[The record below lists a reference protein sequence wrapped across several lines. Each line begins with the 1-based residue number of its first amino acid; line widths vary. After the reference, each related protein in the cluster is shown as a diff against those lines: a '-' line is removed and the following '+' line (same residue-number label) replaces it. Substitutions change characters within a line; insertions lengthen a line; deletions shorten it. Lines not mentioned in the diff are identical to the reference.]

1 MSSPILAKGQNISLP
16 DEVTELDVIVSWVD
30 PERDLD
36 ASALLVNSS
45 GHVRSDADFVFY
57 NQPESEDA
65 TVRYRGSS
73 STDEGKQERVSI
85 HLDSLAA
92 EVDKVV
98 IAGSSD
104 DVPLGEF
111 GKLSMQ
117 VRDQTGSVLG
127 EFLTADASSE
137 RALVFG
143 EVYRRNGAWKL
154 RAVGQGWETGLGGL
168 AQDFGVDVDDS
179 EPETSENDVV
189 VVEVADSHV
198 QAVDTT
204 GEIVD
209 VSVVDVEP
217 PKRGVRTKK
226 PIAKKVTPPRF
237 TLAGGEAWQT
247 ARLFSVS
254 GVGSGEEQEKRATSA
269 LIATMQAVR
278 PFARAICAHAG
289 APSGPFEGYL
299 EVQFAK
305 GEGKVIP
312 DGVFRVSR
320 AGQVWT
326 ALLEVKTGTGKLQ
339 KEQLENYLDVAKRHR
354 YETVLSLSN
363 DIPASAGE
371 LPVQVNKTKLN
382 KVALRHIS
390 WSEVIHE
397 ARMLLSHGDLADS
410 LQVWILSEFVRYLT
424 HPKSGATEFVDMG
437 RHWVAVR
444 DSVTAGTLRAS
455 DVKALSVANTWA
467 SLSRHLALRMTADLG
482 VPVKHHLP
490 RKFSGDPQ
498 ARNEYIVEQLVV
510 SGCLS
515 ATLRIPDAA
524 GDVTVEAD
532 MRTNKIQCST
542 AVDAPTDGTALRR
555 ASWLLKQLKNAPAD
569 ILVEAVFADASEIS
583 CENLATV
590 RADAKSLT
598 AGRSSELQYFTLTSP
613 TKMGSKRSG
622 SAAGFIGSVTDGL
635 DAFYRDVVQPLK
647 PWVPSAPGTSPVDTV
662 VD

>member
-1 MSSPILAKGQNISLP
+1 MSSPILTKGQNIALP
-16 DEVTELDVIVSWVD
+16 DDATELDVIVSWVD

-36 ASALLVNSS
+36 ASALLVDSS

-57 NQPESEDA
+57 NQPECSDA
-65 TVRYRGSS
+65 AVRYLGSS

-85 HLDSLAA
+85 HLTSLPSDV
-92 EVDKVV
+92 EKVV

-104 DVPLGEF
+104 AHTLDGF
-111 GKLSMQ
+111 GKLALQ
-117 VRDQTGSVLG
+117 VRDQSGSVLG
-127 EFLTADASSE
+127 EFVTADATSE

-154 RAVGQGWETGLGGL
+154 RAVGQGWESGLAGL
-168 AQDFGVDVDDS
+168 AQDFGVDVDNSDS
-179 EPETSENDVV
+179 AASVDDVAVAEVAVSPAQAATSTSEVLDV
-189 VVEVADSHV
+189 S
-198 QAVDTT
+198 
-204 GEIVD
+204 IVD
-209 VSVVDVEP
+209 VET

-226 PIAKKVTPPRF
+226 PVAKKVALPQF
-237 TLAGGEAWQT
+237 TLAGGEGWQT

-278 PFARAICAHAG
+278 PFARAICSRAG
-289 APSGPFEGYL
+289 APAGPFEGYL
-299 EVQFAK
+299 EVPFVK

-320 AGQVWT
+320 AGHVWT
-326 ALLEVKTGTGKLQ
+326 ALLEVKTGTGKLHRD
-339 KEQLENYLDVAKRHR
+339 QLENYLDVARRHK
-354 YETVLSLSN
+354 YEVVLSLSN

-382 KVALRHIS
+382 KVSLRHIS

-410 LQVWILSEFVRYLT
+410 LQAWILSEFVRYLT

-455 DVKALSVANTWA
+455 DVKAMSVANTWA

-482 VPVKHHLP
+482 VTVKHHLP
-490 RKFSGDPQ
+490 RKLSGDPQ
-498 ARNEYIVEQLVV
+498 ARNEYIVEQLAA
-510 SGCLS
+510 SGALS
-515 ATLRIPDAA
+515 ATMRIPDAA
-524 GDVTVEAD
+524 GDLTVEAD
-532 MRTNKIQCST
+532 LRTNKIKCST
-542 AVDAPTDGTALRR
+542 TIDAPTDGTALRR
-555 ASWLLKQLKNAPAD
+555 ASWLLKQLKTAPAD
-569 ILVEAVFADASEIS
+569 ILVEAVFADASEVS

-590 RADAKSLT
+590 RADTKSLT
-598 AGRSSELQYFTLTSP
+598 VGRVSELERFTLTSP

-622 SAAGFIGSVTDGL
+622 SAAGFIGSVTDGV

-647 PWVPSAPGTSPVDTV
+647 PWVPSAPEAASAEAADV
-662 VD
+662 